1 MTNLQIPVLRSF
13 ELQQFLQNVRL
24 QISRLRLEMNVSLL
38 PHSVHAFGDSSS
50 SVSRMND
57 TIVGCEGDE
66 EKYEPSIGVGE

>member
-24 QISRLRLEMNVSLL
+24 QISQLRPEMNVSRP

-57 TIVGCEGDE
+57 TIVGCKGDE
-66 EKYEPSIGVGE
+66 EKYEPSIGVDT